1 MCLFRLAA
9 KPWLRTPSLPPL
21 FSYVIPAGT
30 LQLNCKPLPAHQPS
44 SIADNPLQELFPV
57 RKATF
62 FYLEFLVYAQPLHS
76 CFPPWAAPLLGR
88 KHFHLL
94 FISFYIQKAW
104 CYLSFVFRF
113 LIFIFLIYK
122 IVCVK
127 RNGCELKKKNSP
139 LSLLIYC
146 SANNSAVCENGH
158 MIHPDISYV
167 SLFCFVRIAVA
178 EFLVT
183 NFFFFFFFNLPC
195 YDLSILN
202 HLIWFD
208 HLIWF
213 KT

>member
-113 LIFIFLIYK
+113 LIFIFLYIYK

-127 RNGCELKKKNSP
+127 RNGCELKKKILPSRCWFIA
-139 LSLLIYC
+139 LQTTVQCVRMAVWFLLIYHMFRS
-146 SANNSAVCENGH
+146 SAFSELLWQNCWWP
-158 MIHPDISYV
+158 I
-167 SLFCFVRIAVA
+167 
-178 EFLVT
+178 
-183 NFFFFFFFNLPC
+183 FFFFFF
-195 YDLSILN
+195 
-202 HLIWFD
+202 
-208 HLIWF
+208 
-213 KT
+213 